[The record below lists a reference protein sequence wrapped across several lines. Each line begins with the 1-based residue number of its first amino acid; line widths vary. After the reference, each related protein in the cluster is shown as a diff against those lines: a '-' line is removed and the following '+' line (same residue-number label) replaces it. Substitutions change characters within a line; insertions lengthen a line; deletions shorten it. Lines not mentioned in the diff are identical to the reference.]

1 VSLPVRKL
9 ADLIPRKPAA
19 AALCP
24 YTPAGLPDLPEG
36 AITEIYGP
44 RSSGRATLLHA
55 ALAAATNAGE
65 LCALIDAA
73 DAFDPCSA
81 SHAGVHLNRLLWVRS
96 HHDAHAALAAA
107 TNAGELCALIDAA
120 DAFDPC
126 SASHAGVHLNRL
138 LWVRSH
144 HDAHDALKA
153 ADLVLHAGGFKLIA
167 LDLCGADTQRIPI
180 SWWRRLRLA
189 VENTSSILLVT
200 TGAPL
205 LRQAATI
212 QIALETH
219 RALWSGT
226 LFEGADIA
234 ARQRKPMQIAPAP
247 TILHARTK

>member
-44 RSSGRATLLHA
+44 RSSGRATLL
-55 ALAAATNAGE
+55 
-65 LCALIDAA
+65 
-73 DAFDPCSA
+73 
-81 SHAGVHLNRLLWVRS
+81 
-96 HHDAHAALAAA
+96 HAALAAA

>member
-1 VSLPVRKL
+1 MSLPVRKL

-44 RSSGRATLLHA
+44 RSSGRATLL
-55 ALAAATNAGE
+55 
-65 LCALIDAA
+65 
-73 DAFDPCSA
+73 
-81 SHAGVHLNRLLWVRS
+81 
-96 HHDAHAALAAA
+96 HAALAAA

-200 TGAPL
+200 TDAPL

>member
-1 VSLPVRKL
+1 MPTLDTPPVSRHDKRRTKGEYVSLPVRKL
-9 ADLIPRKPAA
+9 ADLIPRKPAV
-19 AALCP
+19 AALSP

-44 RSSGRATLLHA
+44 RSSGRATLL
-55 ALAAATNAGE
+55 
-65 LCALIDAA
+65 
-73 DAFDPCSA
+73 
-81 SHAGVHLNRLLWVRS
+81 
-96 HHDAHAALAAA
+96 HAALAAA

-200 TGAPL
+200 TDAPL

>member
-1 VSLPVRKL
+1 MSLPVRKL

-24 YTPAGLPDLPEG
+24 YTPAGLPQLPEG

-44 RSSGRATLLHA
+44 RSSGRTTLLHA

-81 SHAGVHLNRLLWVRS
+81 SHAS
-96 HHDAHAALAAA
+96 
-107 TNAGELCALIDAA
+107 
-120 DAFDPC
+120 
-126 SASHAGVHLNRL
+126 VHLNRL

-144 HDAHDALKA
+144 HDAHDALKS

-167 LDLCGADTQRIPI
+167 LDLCGTDTQRIPI
-180 SWWRRLRLA
+180 SWWHRLRLA
-189 VENTSSILLVT
+189 VENTTSVLLVT
-200 TGAPL
+200 TDAPL
-205 LRQAATI
+205 LRQAASL
-212 QIALETH
+212 QIALESH

-247 TILHARTK
+247 TILQARTK

>member
-9 ADLIPRKPAA
+9 ADLIPRKPAV
-19 AALCP
+19 AALSP

-44 RSSGRATLLHA
+44 RSSGRATLL
-55 ALAAATNAGE
+55 
-65 LCALIDAA
+65 
-73 DAFDPCSA
+73 
-81 SHAGVHLNRLLWVRS
+81 
-96 HHDAHAALAAA
+96 HAALAAA

-200 TGAPL
+200 TDAPL

>member
-1 VSLPVRKL
+1 MPALDTPPISRHDNRRTKGEYVSLPVRKL

-44 RSSGRATLLHA
+44 RSSGRATLL
-55 ALAAATNAGE
+55 
-65 LCALIDAA
+65 
-73 DAFDPCSA
+73 
-81 SHAGVHLNRLLWVRS
+81 
-96 HHDAHAALAAA
+96 HAALAAA

>member
-1 VSLPVRKL
+1 MSLPVRKL
-9 ADLIPRKPAA
+9 ADLIPRKPAV
-19 AALCP
+19 AALSP

-44 RSSGRATLLHA
+44 RSSGRATLL
-55 ALAAATNAGE
+55 
-65 LCALIDAA
+65 
-73 DAFDPCSA
+73 
-81 SHAGVHLNRLLWVRS
+81 
-96 HHDAHAALAAA
+96 HAALAAA

-200 TGAPL
+200 TDAPL

>member
-1 VSLPVRKL
+1 MSLPVRKL

-44 RSSGRATLLHA
+44 RSSGRATLL
-55 ALAAATNAGE
+55 
-65 LCALIDAA
+65 
-73 DAFDPCSA
+73 
-81 SHAGVHLNRLLWVRS
+81 
-96 HHDAHAALAAA
+96 HAALAAA

>member
-1 VSLPVRKL
+1 MRTKGEYVSLPVRKL
-9 ADLIPRKPAA
+9 ADLIPRKPAV
-19 AALCP
+19 AALSP

-44 RSSGRATLLHA
+44 RSSGRATLL
-55 ALAAATNAGE
+55 
-65 LCALIDAA
+65 
-73 DAFDPCSA
+73 
-81 SHAGVHLNRLLWVRS
+81 
-96 HHDAHAALAAA
+96 HAALAAA

-200 TGAPL
+200 TDAPL